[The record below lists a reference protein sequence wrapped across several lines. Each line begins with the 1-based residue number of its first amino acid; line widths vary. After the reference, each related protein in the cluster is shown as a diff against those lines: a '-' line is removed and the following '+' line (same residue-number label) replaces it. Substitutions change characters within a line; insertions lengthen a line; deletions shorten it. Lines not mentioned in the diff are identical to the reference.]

1 MLSHKAGDACDKP
14 GAQAVSGSH
23 SNRKLWLPPFFPS
36 SSALPLLKPLFGVT
50 ANPNT
55 GHPVFSGGLGALE
68 DHVMGSG
75 PSTHL
80 FNAKFWVS
88 LTLRTGDKEIQQQVQ
103 MSVLLTSLGHIF
115 GLNAKLWTHRVFS
128 LVSENTEK
136 CLLTGLVRWDRQRFP
151 GDSSHICFSAS
162 AGPPAYLAQHISGT
176 GSLKAL

>member
-103 MSVLLTSLGHIF
+103 MSVLLTSLGHKRDAHMLRGQGRTVVWGKEGKHKWPETYTNPSRI
-115 GLNAKLWTHRVFS
+115 
-128 LVSENTEK
+128 
-136 CLLTGLVRWDRQRFP
+136 TGGEAELP
-151 GDSSHICFSAS
+151 G
-162 AGPPAYLAQHISGT
+162 
-176 GSLKAL
+176 